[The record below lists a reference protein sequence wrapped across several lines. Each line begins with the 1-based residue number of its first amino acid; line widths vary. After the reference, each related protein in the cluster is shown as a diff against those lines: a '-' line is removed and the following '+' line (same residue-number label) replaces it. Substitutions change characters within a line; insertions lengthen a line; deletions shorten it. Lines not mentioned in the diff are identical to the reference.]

1 MCPESHQSKEIR
13 IYKFM
18 ENQNQSEKKLKIDDK
33 EYLIDSLPDEAK
45 KLIAGL
51 KTSDLQTNMFQDTLK
66 LIAIS
71 KTKMVEDLK
80 IILKDIEPIS
90 ANNQ

>member
-1 MCPESHQSKEIR
+1 
-13 IYKFM
+13 M

-33 EYLIDSLPDEAK
+33 EYLIESLPDEAK

-51 KTSDLQTNMFQDTLK
+51 KTSDLQTNMFQDTLR

>member
-1 MCPESHQSKEIR
+1 
-13 IYKFM
+13 M

-33 EYLIDSLPDEAK
+33 EYLIESLPDEAK
-45 KLIAGL
+45 QLIAGL
-51 KTSDLQTNMFQDTLK
+51 RTSDVQTNMFQDTLR

-90 ANNQ
+90 GNN

>member
-1 MCPESHQSKEIR
+1 
-13 IYKFM
+13 M

-33 EYLIDSLPDEAK
+33 EYLIESLPDKAK
-45 KLIAGL
+45 QLIVGL
-51 KTSDLQTNMFQDTLK
+51 RTSDAQTNMFQDTLR

-90 ANNQ
+90 GNNQ

>member
-1 MCPESHQSKEIR
+1 
-13 IYKFM
+13 M
-18 ENQNQSEKKLKIDDK
+18 ENQNQSENILKLDDK
-33 EYLIDSLPDEAK
+33 EYLIESLPDEAK
-45 KLIAGL
+45 QLIAGL
-51 KTSDLQTNMFQDTLK
+51 RTSDLQKNMFQDTLR

-90 ANNQ
+90 GNN

>member
-1 MCPESHQSKEIR
+1 
-13 IYKFM
+13 M

-33 EYLIDSLPDEAK
+33 EYLIESLPDEAK
-45 KLIAGL
+45 QLITGL
-51 KTSDLQTNMFQDTLK
+51 RTSDLQTNMFQDTLK

-71 KTKMVEDLK
+71 KTKMLQDLK

>member
-1 MCPESHQSKEIR
+1 
-13 IYKFM
+13 M

-33 EYLIDSLPDEAK
+33 EYLIESLPDEAK
-45 KLIAGL
+45 QLITGL
-51 KTSDLQTNMFQDTLK
+51 RTSDLQTNMFQDTLK

>member
-1 MCPESHQSKEIR
+1 
-13 IYKFM
+13 M
-18 ENQNQSEKKLKIDDK
+18 ENQNQNQSENKLKIDDK
-33 EYLIDSLPDEAK
+33 EYLIESLPDEAK
-45 KLIAGL
+45 QIIAGL
-51 KTSDLQTNMFQDTLK
+51 RTSDVQTNMFQDTLK

-90 ANNQ
+90 GNN

>member
-1 MCPESHQSKEIR
+1 
-13 IYKFM
+13 M

-33 EYLIDSLPDEAK
+33 EYLIESLPDEAK
-45 KLIAGL
+45 QLIAGL
-51 KTSDLQTNMFQDTLK
+51 RASDLQTNMFQDTLK

>member
-1 MCPESHQSKEIR
+1 
-13 IYKFM
+13 M
-18 ENQNQSEKKLKIDDK
+18 ENQNQSEKKLKMDDK
-33 EYLIDSLPDEAK
+33 EYLIESLPDEAK
-45 KLIAGL
+45 QLIAGL
-51 KTSDLQTNMFQDTLK
+51 RTSDIQTKMFQDTLR

-90 ANNQ
+90 GNNQ

>member
-1 MCPESHQSKEIR
+1 
-13 IYKFM
+13 M

-33 EYLIDSLPDEAK
+33 EYLIESLPDEAK
-45 KLIAGL
+45 QLIAGL
-51 KTSDLQTNMFQDTLK
+51 RTSDLQTNMYQDTLK

-90 ANNQ
+90 ANNL

>member
-1 MCPESHQSKEIR
+1 
-13 IYKFM
+13 M

-33 EYLIDSLPDEAK
+33 EYLIESLPDEAK
-45 KLIAGL
+45 QLIVGL
-51 KTSDLQTNMFQDTLK
+51 RTSDAQTNMFQDTLR

-90 ANNQ
+90 GNNQ

>member
-1 MCPESHQSKEIR
+1 
-13 IYKFM
+13 M

-33 EYLIDSLPDEAK
+33 EYLIESLPDEAK

-71 KTKMVEDLK
+71 KTKMVADLK

>member
-1 MCPESHQSKEIR
+1 
-13 IYKFM
+13 M
-18 ENQNQSEKKLKIDDK
+18 ENQNQSENKLKIDDK
-33 EYLIDSLPDEAK
+33 EYLIESLPDEAK
-45 KLIAGL
+45 QLIAGL
-51 KTSDLQTNMFQDTLK
+51 RTSDVQTNMFQDTLK

-90 ANNQ
+90 GNN

>member
-1 MCPESHQSKEIR
+1 
-13 IYKFM
+13 M

-33 EYLIDSLPDEAK
+33 EYLIESLPDEAK
-45 KLIAGL
+45 QLIAGL
-51 KTSDLQTNMFQDTLK
+51 RTSDLQTNMYQDTLK

-90 ANNQ
+90 GNN

>member
-1 MCPESHQSKEIR
+1 
-13 IYKFM
+13 M

-33 EYLIDSLPDEAK
+33 EYLIKSLPDKAK
-45 KLIAGL
+45 QLIAGL
-51 KTSDLQTNMFQDTLK
+51 RTSDLQTNMFQDTLR

-71 KTKMVEDLK
+71 KTKMLEDLK

-90 ANNQ
+90 GNNQ

>member
-1 MCPESHQSKEIR
+1 
-13 IYKFM
+13 M

-33 EYLIDSLPDEAK
+33 EYLIESLPDEAK
-45 KLIAGL
+45 QLIAGL
-51 KTSDLQTNMFQDTLK
+51 RTSDLQTNMFQDTLK

-90 ANNQ
+90 ANNL

>member
-1 MCPESHQSKEIR
+1 
-13 IYKFM
+13 M

-33 EYLIDSLPDEAK
+33 EYLIESLPDEAK
-45 KLIAGL
+45 QLIAGL
-51 KTSDLQTNMFQDTLK
+51 RTSDSQTNMFQDTLR

-90 ANNQ
+90 GNNQ

>member
-1 MCPESHQSKEIR
+1 
-13 IYKFM
+13 M

-33 EYLIDSLPDEAK
+33 EYLIESLPDEAK
-45 KLIAGL
+45 QLIAGL
-51 KTSDLQTNMFQDTLK
+51 RTSDLQTNMFQDTLK

-71 KTKMVEDLK
+71 KTKMIEDLK

>member
-1 MCPESHQSKEIR
+1 MIFVYFNEIR
-13 IYKFM
+13 IYEFM
-18 ENQNQSEKKLKIDDK
+18 ENQNQNQPENKLKIDDK
-33 EYLIDSLPDEAK
+33 EYLIESLPDEAK
-45 KLIAGL
+45 QLIAGL
-51 KTSDLQTNMFQDTLK
+51 RTSDVQTNMFQDTLK

-90 ANNQ
+90 GKN

>member
-1 MCPESHQSKEIR
+1 
-13 IYKFM
+13 M
-18 ENQNQSEKKLKIDDK
+18 ENQHQSEKKLKIDDK
-33 EYLIDSLPDEAK
+33 EYLIESLPDEAK
-45 KLIAGL
+45 QLIAGL
-51 KTSDLQTNMFQDTLK
+51 RTSDLQTNMFQDTLK

>member
-1 MCPESHQSKEIR
+1 
-13 IYKFM
+13 M

-33 EYLIDSLPDEAK
+33 EYLIESLPDEAK
-45 KLIAGL
+45 QLIAGL
-51 KTSDLQTNMFQDTLK
+51 RTSDLQTNMFQDTLK

>member
-1 MCPESHQSKEIR
+1 
-13 IYKFM
+13 M

-33 EYLIDSLPDEAK
+33 EYLIESLPDEAK
-45 KLIAGL
+45 QLIAGL
-51 KTSDLQTNMFQDTLK
+51 RTSDAQTNMFKDTLR

-90 ANNQ
+90 GNNQ

>member
-1 MCPESHQSKEIR
+1 
-13 IYKFM
+13 M
-18 ENQNQSEKKLKIDDK
+18 ENQNQSEKKIKIDDK
-33 EYLIDSLPDEAK
+33 EYLIESLPDEAK
-45 KLIAGL
+45 QLIAGL
-51 KTSDLQTNMFQDTLK
+51 RTSDIQTKMFQDTLR

-90 ANNQ
+90 GNNQ

>member
-1 MCPESHQSKEIR
+1 
-13 IYKFM
+13 M

-33 EYLIDSLPDEAK
+33 EYLIESLPDEAK
-45 KLIAGL
+45 QLIAGL
-51 KTSDLQTNMFQDTLK
+51 RTSDIQTNMFQDTLK

-71 KTKMVEDLK
+71 KTKMVADLK

>member
-1 MCPESHQSKEIR
+1 
-13 IYKFM
+13 M

-33 EYLIDSLPDEAK
+33 EYLIESLPNEAK
-45 KLIAGL
+45 QLIAGL
-51 KTSDLQTNMFQDTLK
+51 RTSDLQTNMFQDTLR

-90 ANNQ
+90 GNNQ